1 MTKKHQDVM
10 NSPVSQSANQPL
22 NQFTDQSTTLSTSKT
37 KVKKIILPVAILV
50 ATFFISQFIINNPP
64 ESNRGAGELAA
75 KITVETLALVPKNYT
90 IMLNSFGTVQ
100 PRTQSVLVA
109 QVSGEINEIS
119 AQFRNGGFFEK
130 GDVLVQLDDR
140 DHRAEVNINQAN
152 LLSAKQVLLEEQ
164 ARVKQALVDW
174 QRLGNGMEPGALVLR
189 EPQLAAAQAQVLSAQ
204 ANLEK
209 AQLQLER
216 TNIVAPFA
224 GRILTKYVDLGRVV
238 VSNTQLADIYA
249 VDYVEIRLPIKNK
262 DLSFMALPEE
272 YRDSN
277 KAVLGKDVQ
286 ITSSLIGKQQ
296 WQGQIVRTEGAVDE
310 NSQQLYVVAQID
322 NPYDASNSKVA
333 PIKIGQYVNAEITGR
348 TIEQAL
354 VIPNSA
360 IYQGSYVYTVER
372 IENKAVLKR
381 KDISIRWQNNEEAL
395 IDTGLTFGEQLV
407 LTPLGQV
414 SSGTAVK
421 VAGDPAKP
429 VRKPNKESRKQG
441 KEGLDNKE
449 RKGNKPPRAE
459 NN

>member
-1 MTKKHQDVM
+1 MTNNNNHSMSQSMNQSTSLTTKK
-10 NSPVSQSANQPL
+10 S
-22 NQFTDQSTTLSTSKT
+22 
-37 KVKKIILPVAILV
+37 KVKKIIIPVVILIT
-50 ATFFISQFIINNPP
+50 TFFISQIIINNPP
-64 ESNRGAGELAA
+64 KSNRGSGEIAA
-75 KITVETLALVPKNYT
+75 KITVETLPLVPQRYT

-119 AQFRNGGFFEK
+119 QQFRNGGFFEK

-140 DHRAEVNINQAN
+140 DHRAEVNLNQAN
-152 LLSAKQVLLEEQ
+152 LLSAKQALLEEQ
-164 ARVKQALVDW
+164 ARAKQALIDW
-174 QRLGNGMEPGALVLR
+174 QRLGNGAQASALVLR

-224 GRILTKYVDLGRVV
+224 GRILTKHVDLGRVV
-238 VSNTQLADIYA
+238 ASNTQLADIYA
-249 VDYVEIRLPIKNK
+249 IDYVEIRLPIKNK

-277 KAVLGKDVQ
+277 KTVQ
-286 ITSSLIGKQQ
+286 GTMVQLTSTLIGQQQ
-296 WQGQIVRTEGAVDE
+296 WQGEIVRTEGAVDE

-322 NPYDASNSKVA
+322 NPYDVSNNKVA

-348 TIEQAL
+348 TIEKAL

-360 IYQGSYVYTVER
+360 IYQGSYVYVVEN
-372 IENKAVLKR
+372 IEDKNVLKR
-381 KDISIRWQNNEEAL
+381 KDINIRWQNNEDAL
-395 IDTGLTFGEQLV
+395 IEAGLTFGEKLV

-414 SSGTAVK
+414 SSGTPVK
-421 VAGDPAKP
+421 LAGEAT
-429 VRKPNKESRKQG
+429 VRGKKSNREDKKEEGRSNKK
-441 KEGLDNKE
+441 KNNVDKA
-449 RKGNKPPRAE
+449 PYVE

>member
-1 MTKKHQDVM
+1 MTNNNNHSMSQSMNQSTPLATKK
-10 NSPVSQSANQPL
+10 S
-22 NQFTDQSTTLSTSKT
+22 
-37 KVKKIILPVAILV
+37 KVKKIIIPVVILIS
-50 ATFFISQFIINNPP
+50 TFFISQVIINNPP
-64 ESNRGAGELAA
+64 ESNRGSGEIAA
-75 KITVETLALVPKNYT
+75 KITVETLPLVPQRYT

-119 AQFRNGGFFEK
+119 QQFRNGGFFEK

-140 DHRAEVNINQAN
+140 DHRAEVNLNQAN
-152 LLSAKQVLLEEQ
+152 LLSAKQALLEEQ
-164 ARVKQALVDW
+164 ARAKQALIDW
-174 QRLGNGMEPGALVLR
+174 QRLGNGAQASALVLR

-224 GRILTKYVDLGRVV
+224 GRILTKHVDLGRVV
-238 VSNTQLADIYA
+238 ASNTQLADIYA
-249 VDYVEIRLPIKNK
+249 IDYVEIRLPIKNK

-277 KAVLGKDVQ
+277 KTVQ
-286 ITSSLIGKQQ
+286 GTMVQLTSTLIGQQQ
-296 WQGQIVRTEGAVDE
+296 WQGEIVRTEGAVDE

-322 NPYDASNSKVA
+322 NPYDVSNNKVA

-348 TIEQAL
+348 TIEKAL

-360 IYQGSYVYTVER
+360 IYQGSYVYTVEN
-372 IENKAVLKR
+372 IENKNVLKR
-381 KDISIRWQNNEEAL
+381 KDINIRWQNNEDAL
-395 IDTGLTFGEQLV
+395 IEAGLTFGEKLV

-414 SSGTAVK
+414 SSGTPVK
-421 VAGDPAKP
+421 LAGETT
-429 VRKPNKESRKQG
+429 VRGQKSNRGDKKEEGRLNKK
-441 KEGLDNKE
+441 KNNVDKA
-449 RKGNKPPRAE
+449 PYVE

>member
-1 MTKKHQDVM
+1 MTKITNHA
-10 NSPVSQSANQPL
+10 SSQSMN
-22 NQFTDQSTTLSTSKT
+22 QSTKQSTKPSTMQSKM
-37 KVKKIILPVAILV
+37 KKIVLPIGILLT
-50 ATFFISQFIINNPP
+50 TFFISQMIIKNPP
-64 ESNRGAGELAA
+64 QSERGSGEIPA
-75 KITVETLALVPKNYT
+75 KITVETLTLSPKSYS
-90 IMLNSFGTVQ
+90 IKINSFGTVQ
-100 PRTQSVLVA
+100 PRTKSVLVS
-109 QVSGEINEIS
+109 QVSGEINKIS
-119 AQFRNGGFFEK
+119 PQFRNGGFFEK
-130 GDVLVQLDDR
+130 GDVLVELDDR
-140 DHRAEVNINQAN
+140 DHRADVNINQAS

-164 ARVKQALVDW
+164 AKAKQALIDW
-174 QRLGNGMEPGALVLR
+174 QRLGNGAKPNALVLR

-224 GRILTKYVDLGRVV
+224 GRILTKHVDLGRVV

-272 YRDSN
+272 FRD
-277 KAVLGKDVQ
+277 ATTQEQGKNVE
-286 ITSSLIGKQQ
+286 ITSTLIGHQH

-322 NPYDASNSKVA
+322 DPYDASNSAVA
-333 PIKIGQYVNAEITGR
+333 PIKIGQYVNAEISGR

-360 IYQGSYVYTVER
+360 IYQGSYVYTAEK
-372 IENKAVLKR
+372 IENKFILKR

-395 IDTGLTFGEQLV
+395 IGSGLMFGEQLV

-421 VAGDPAKP
+421 IAGEPPEQNNRRFKG
-429 VRKPNKESRKQG
+429 NKNNKTGPQDKQ
-441 KEGLDNKE
+441 N
-449 RKGNKPPRAE
+449 KGNKPPRAE

>member
-1 MTKKHQDVM
+1 MTNNNNHSMSQSMNQSTPLATKK
-10 NSPVSQSANQPL
+10 S
-22 NQFTDQSTTLSTSKT
+22 
-37 KVKKIILPVAILV
+37 KVKKIIIPVVILIS
-50 ATFFISQFIINNPP
+50 TFFISQVIINNPP
-64 ESNRGAGELAA
+64 ESNRGSGEIAA
-75 KITVETLALVPKNYT
+75 KITVETLPLVPQRYT

-119 AQFRNGGFFEK
+119 QQFRNGGFFEK

-140 DHRAEVNINQAN
+140 DHRAEVNLNQAN
-152 LLSAKQVLLEEQ
+152 LLSAKQALLEEQ
-164 ARVKQALVDW
+164 ARAKQALIDW
-174 QRLGNGMEPGALVLR
+174 QRLGNGAQASALVLR

-224 GRILTKYVDLGRVV
+224 GRILTKHVDLGRVV
-238 VSNTQLADIYA
+238 ASNTQLADIYA
-249 VDYVEIRLPIKNK
+249 IDYVEIRLPIKNK

-277 KAVLGKDVQ
+277 KTVQ
-286 ITSSLIGKQQ
+286 GTMVQLTSTLIGQQQ
-296 WQGQIVRTEGAVDE
+296 WQGEIVRTEGAVDE

-322 NPYDASNSKVA
+322 NPYDVSNNKVA

-348 TIEQAL
+348 TIEKAL

-360 IYQGSYVYTVER
+360 IYQGSYVYTVEN
-372 IENKAVLKR
+372 IEDKNVLKR
-381 KDISIRWQNNEEAL
+381 KDINIRWQNNEDAL
-395 IDTGLTFGEQLV
+395 IEAGLTFGEKLV

-414 SSGTAVK
+414 SSGTPVK
-421 VAGDPAKP
+421 LAGETT
-429 VRKPNKESRKQG
+429 VRGQKSNRGDKKEEGRLNKK
-441 KEGLDNKE
+441 KNNVDKA
-449 RKGNKPPRAE
+449 PYVE

>member
-1 MTKKHQDVM
+1 MTNNNNHSMSQSMNQSTPLATKK
-10 NSPVSQSANQPL
+10 S
-22 NQFTDQSTTLSTSKT
+22 
-37 KVKKIILPVAILV
+37 KVKKIIIPVVILIS
-50 ATFFISQFIINNPP
+50 TFFISQVIINNPP
-64 ESNRGAGELAA
+64 ESNRGSGEIAA
-75 KITVETLALVPKNYT
+75 KITVETLPLVPQRYT

-119 AQFRNGGFFEK
+119 QQFRNGGFFEK

-140 DHRAEVNINQAN
+140 DHRAEVNLNQAN
-152 LLSAKQVLLEEQ
+152 LLSAKQALLEEQ
-164 ARVKQALVDW
+164 ARAKQALIDW
-174 QRLGNGMEPGALVLR
+174 QRLGNGAQASALVLR

-224 GRILTKYVDLGRVV
+224 GRILTKHVDLGRVV
-238 VSNTQLADIYA
+238 ASNTQLADIYA
-249 VDYVEIRLPIKNK
+249 IDYVEIRLPIKNK

-277 KAVLGKDVQ
+277 KTVQ
-286 ITSSLIGKQQ
+286 GTMVQLTSTLIGQQQ
-296 WQGQIVRTEGAVDE
+296 WQGEIARTEGAVDE

-322 NPYDASNSKVA
+322 NPYDVSNNKVA

-348 TIEQAL
+348 TIEKAL

-360 IYQGSYVYTVER
+360 IYQGSYVYTVEN
-372 IENKAVLKR
+372 IENKNVLKR
-381 KDISIRWQNNEEAL
+381 KDINIRWQNNEDAL
-395 IDTGLTFGEQLV
+395 IEAGLTFGEKLV

-414 SSGTAVK
+414 SSGTPVK
-421 VAGDPAKP
+421 LAGETT
-429 VRKPNKESRKQG
+429 VRGQKSNRGDKKEEGRLNKK
-441 KEGLDNKE
+441 KNNVDKA
-449 RKGNKPPRAE
+449 PYVE

>member
-1 MTKKHQDVM
+1 MTKNPNDSM
-10 NSPVSQSANQPL
+10 SQSVNQSA
-22 NQFTDQSTTLSTSKT
+22 DQPTTSSTRKSKM
-37 KVKKIILPVAILV
+37 KKLILPAAVLI
-50 ATFFISQFIINNPP
+50 ATFFISQIIINNPP
-64 ESNRGAGELAA
+64 KSERGSGELAA
-75 KITVETLALVPKNYT
+75 KITVETLALVPKSYT
-90 IMLNSFGTVQ
+90 IVLNSFGTVK

-109 QVSGEINEIS
+109 QVSGEIKEIS
-119 AQFRNGGFFEK
+119 SQFRNGGFFEK

-140 DHRAEVNINQAN
+140 DHRAEVNISQAN

-164 ARVKQALVDW
+164 ARAKQALVDW
-174 QRLGNGMEPGALVLR
+174 QRLGNGAEPSALVLR
-189 EPQLAAAQAQVLSAQ
+189 EPQLAAAQAQVFSAQ

-238 VSNTQLADIYA
+238 ASNTQLADIYA
-249 VDYVEIRLPIKNK
+249 IDYVEIRLPIKNK
-262 DLSFMALPEE
+262 DLPFMALPEE

-286 ITSSLIGKQQ
+286 ITSSLIGQQQ

-322 NPYDASNSKVA
+322 DPYDASNSKVA

-360 IYQGSYVYTVER
+360 IYQGSYVYTVEK
-372 IENKAVLKR
+372 IQNKAVLKR
-381 KDISIRWQNNEEAL
+381 KDISIRWQNNGEAL
-395 IDTGLTFGEQLV
+395 IETGLTFGEQLV

-421 VAGDPAKP
+421 IAGEPP
-429 VRKPNKESRKQG
+429 EQGRKPSKEGRGQG
-441 KEGLDNKE
+441 KEGKE
-449 RKGNKPPRAE
+449 GKQGNKPPRAE

>member
-1 MTKKHQDVM
+1 MNQSTPLATKK
-10 NSPVSQSANQPL
+10 S
-22 NQFTDQSTTLSTSKT
+22 
-37 KVKKIILPVAILV
+37 KVKKIIIPVVILIS
-50 ATFFISQFIINNPP
+50 TFFISQVIINNPP
-64 ESNRGAGELAA
+64 ESNRGSGEIAA
-75 KITVETLALVPKNYT
+75 KITVETLPLVPQRYT

-119 AQFRNGGFFEK
+119 QQFRNGGFFEK

-140 DHRAEVNINQAN
+140 DHRAEVNLNQAN
-152 LLSAKQVLLEEQ
+152 LLSAKQALLEEQ
-164 ARVKQALVDW
+164 ARAKQALIDW
-174 QRLGNGMEPGALVLR
+174 QRLGNGAQASALVLR

-224 GRILTKYVDLGRVV
+224 GRILTKHVDLGRVV
-238 VSNTQLADIYA
+238 ASNTQLADIYA
-249 VDYVEIRLPIKNK
+249 IDYVEIRLPIKNK

-277 KAVLGKDVQ
+277 KTVQ
-286 ITSSLIGKQQ
+286 GTMVQLTSTLIGQQQ
-296 WQGQIVRTEGAVDE
+296 WQGEIVRTEGAVDE

-322 NPYDASNSKVA
+322 NPYDVSNNKVA

-348 TIEQAL
+348 TIEKAL

-360 IYQGSYVYTVER
+360 IYQGSYVYTVEN
-372 IENKAVLKR
+372 IEDKNVLKR
-381 KDISIRWQNNEEAL
+381 KDINIRWQNNEDAL
-395 IDTGLTFGEQLV
+395 IEAGLTFGEKLV

-414 SSGTAVK
+414 SSGTPVK
-421 VAGDPAKP
+421 LAGETT
-429 VRKPNKESRKQG
+429 VRGQKSNRGDKKEEGRLNKK
-441 KEGLDNKE
+441 KNNVDKA
-449 RKGNKPPRAE
+449 PYVE

>member
-1 MTKKHQDVM
+1 
-10 NSPVSQSANQPL
+10 
-22 NQFTDQSTTLSTSKT
+22 
-37 KVKKIILPVAILV
+37 
-50 ATFFISQFIINNPP
+50 
-64 ESNRGAGELAA
+64 
-75 KITVETLALVPKNYT
+75 
-90 IMLNSFGTVQ
+90 
-100 PRTQSVLVA
+100 
-109 QVSGEINEIS
+109 
-119 AQFRNGGFFEK
+119 
-130 GDVLVQLDDR
+130 
-140 DHRAEVNINQAN
+140 
-152 LLSAKQVLLEEQ
+152 
-164 ARVKQALVDW
+164 
-174 QRLGNGMEPGALVLR
+174 
-189 EPQLAAAQAQVLSAQ
+189 
-204 ANLEK
+204 
-209 AQLQLER
+209 
-216 TNIVAPFA
+216 
-224 GRILTKYVDLGRVV
+224 
-238 VSNTQLADIYA
+238 
-249 VDYVEIRLPIKNK
+249 
-262 DLSFMALPEE
+262 MALPEE